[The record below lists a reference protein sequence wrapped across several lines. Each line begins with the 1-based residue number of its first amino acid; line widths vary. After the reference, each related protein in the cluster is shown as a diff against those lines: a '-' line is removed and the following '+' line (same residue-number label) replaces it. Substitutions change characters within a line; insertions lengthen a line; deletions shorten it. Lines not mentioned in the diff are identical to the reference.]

1 MARRLQHGVHVYKRI
16 YEEMFRATN
25 KNYESIVLLKD
36 ITRGVA
42 VLNHYTLFCAY
53 DLPIPAVFGYLGYQG
68 IYILRRHNNSMF
80 SPRNG
85 KANLHRPQRIRG
97 GSVYFQFCIPTPW
110 P

>member
-42 VLNHYTLFCAY
+42 VLNHYTLLCAY
-53 DLPIPAVFGYLGYQG
+53 ELPIPAVCGYLG
-68 IYILRRHNNSMF
+68 
-80 SPRNG
+80 
-85 KANLHRPQRIRG
+85 
-97 GSVYFQFCIPTPW
+97 
-110 P
+110 